1 MSSIRREQI
10 SLTVVTGCA
19 LASSDSH
26 ASIYA
31 RALSYHGMRLAKAAG
46 VEGRKPRHGGLGVF
60 YLPQSPALME
70 PEVTP
75 FS

>member
-46 VEGRKPRHGGLGVF
+46 VDGDKEEKLSMEAWEYF
-60 YLPQSPALME
+60 TSPSH
-70 PEVTP
+70 PH
-75 FS
+75 